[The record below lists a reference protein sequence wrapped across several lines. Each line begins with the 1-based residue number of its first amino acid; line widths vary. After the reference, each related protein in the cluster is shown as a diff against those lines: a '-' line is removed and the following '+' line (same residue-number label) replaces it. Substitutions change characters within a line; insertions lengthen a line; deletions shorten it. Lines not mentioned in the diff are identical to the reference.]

1 MSLQGKVALVVGVA
15 NHRSIAWAIA
25 KAIAEQGAS
34 LVLTYQNERLR
45 PAVEELA
52 ATVGAVTVQCDV
64 SRDEDV
70 QAAVRAAQEQRGG
83 LDLLVHSVAFAPRED
98 LEGRFVETRR
108 EGFQVAMDVS
118 VYSLVALARAAEP
131 LMKARGGGSLLTL
144 TYYGAEKVVPGYNV
158 MGVAKAALEA
168 AVRYL
173 AHELGP
179 AGIRVNAI
187 SAGPLNTLAARG
199 IPGFVEMR
207 RHHAERSPLRRNI
220 EPDEVARTA
229 LFLLSPQ
236 ASGITGEV
244 VYVDAGY
251 HIMGI

>member
-1 MSLQGKVALVVGVA
+1 MSLQGKVGLVVGVA
-15 NHRSIAWAIA
+15 NHRSIAWSIA
-25 KAIAEQGAS
+25 RALAEQGCS
-34 LVLTYQNERLR
+34 LLLTYQNERLR
-45 PAVEELA
+45 GPVEELA
-52 ATVGAVTVQCDV
+52 ATVGAATAPCDV
-64 SRDEDV
+64 SRDDEIQQAV
-70 QAAVRAAQEQRGG
+70 QAAQERWGG

-98 LEGRFVETRR
+98 LEGRFVDTRR
-108 EGFQVAMDVS
+108 EGFRIAMDVS

-131 LMKARGGGSLLTL
+131 SMKARGGGSLLTL

-173 AHELGP
+173 AYELGP
-179 AGIRVNAI
+179 SGIRVNAI

-220 EPDEVARTA
+220 EADEVARA
-229 LFLLSPQ
+229 AAFLLSPQ
-236 ASGITGEV
+236 AAAITGEV

-251 HIMGI
+251 HIVGI

>member
-1 MSLQGKVALVVGVA
+1 MSLAGKVALVVGVA

-25 KAIAEQGAS
+25 RALAEQGAS

-45 PAVEELA
+45 PGVQELA
-52 ATVGAVTVQCDV
+52 ETVGAPTVECDV
-64 SRDEDV
+64 SLDDH
-70 QAAVRAAQEQRGG
+70 VRAAVEKTVDLRGG
-83 LDLLVHSVAFAPRED
+83 LDLLVHSVAFAQRED
-98 LEGRFVETRR
+98 LDGRFVDTRR
-108 EGFQVAMDVS
+108 EGFRVAMDVS

-131 LMKARGGGSLLTL
+131 FMKARGGGSILTL
-144 TYYGAEKVVPGYNV
+144 TYYGSEKVVPGYNV

-173 AHELGP
+173 AYDLGP
-179 AGIRVNAI
+179 SGIRVNAI

-220 EPDEVARTA
+220 EVDEVARTA
-229 LFLLSPQ
+229 VFLLGPQ
-236 ASGITGEV
+236 ASAITGEV

-251 HIMGI
+251 HIMGV